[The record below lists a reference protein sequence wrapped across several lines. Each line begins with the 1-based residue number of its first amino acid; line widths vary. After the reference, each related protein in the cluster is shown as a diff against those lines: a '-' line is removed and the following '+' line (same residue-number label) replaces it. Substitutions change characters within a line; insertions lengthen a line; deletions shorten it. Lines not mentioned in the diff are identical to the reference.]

1 MKNKNE
7 FSFFKMTN
15 KKVPTDYIFVDGLG
29 VGDVSNV
36 VLRDRNALAEDG
48 IVVVIAKM
56 DRKGEII
63 GLPDLVSR
71 GFVHMKENKE
81 LIDEVRRLAK
91 KAATNTDKQSDA
103 DRDYVK
109 RQIRDEV
116 GRILFKKTER
126 RPMILPVIIEV

>member
-1 MKNKNE
+1 
-7 FSFFKMTN
+7 
-15 KKVPTDYIFVDGLG
+15 
-29 VGDVSNV
+29 
-36 VLRDRNALAEDG
+36 
-48 IVVVIAKM
+48 M